1 MNPGAENERG
11 STPARQHAA
20 AVERLF
26 LESIEL
32 KPDQRRAHVLARCGA
47 DAALAE
53 DVLGLLAHAEDEATD
68 GFLSSRVAP
77 GRGLMTELGAKAL
90 VGDEPLLPPDRRIA
104 GFTLVGLL
112 GSGGMGAV
120 YLADQE
126 RPRRP
131 VALKLMRRT
140 LGASHSSPAY
150 ARLLRR
156 FEHEADVLARL
167 KHPGIAQIYEAGTFE
182 LDGLRHPYIAMEL
195 VRGVSLT
202 QHVRDKRLSTRE
214 RCLLLA
220 KVCDAV
226 THAHRNGIIHRDLKP
241 ANIIVDEQGE
251 PKILDFGVARADNAQ
266 AQMTSVHTGVGQ
278 LIGTLPYMSPE
289 QVQGTESIDSRSDV
303 YALGVLLYE
312 LLADCLPYDVRN
324 CSLPE
329 AARIIR
335 DQEPRR
341 LSTIDRVFR
350 GDLEII
356 TLKALNKDRDRR
368 YQTAQD
374 LGADL
379 RRFTAGEAI
388 AVRRDSALYVLRKQI
403 ERHRGLSI
411 AAACV
416 AVVILGLG
424 VFSAVQAI
432 TASRLARSEGLAK
445 TEALSSLEQARRERA
460 RADEAA
466 ARANRELARSQVEQ
480 GRLQAIAGNATTA
493 EQLIWPEHLRSPE
506 SRYTFYAL
514 WELYLNQPVLAT
526 FANASTGGFALATN
540 PSATLDAEAV
550 AFVAGNDAGD
560 LRAFDREFSRVRW
573 SVRAHDRPL
582 TAAAFA
588 HNASLV
594 ISGDAQGTMR
604 VWRSS
609 DGARVRD
616 LPGVGA
622 IVRKLIE
629 VQTGSDGDAAPLML
643 CLVDENDLV
652 VIDPLDGRVAARW
665 KGESRRVVDITLHA
679 DGRSVLAAM
688 SGGTIVHHDLS
699 GRELGRVR
707 SPETTDIIRV
717 AMSPD
722 GSMIAAGLGMHGV
735 RVLSADSGAVL
746 SRIPIGVSSVQTLAF
761 TDDSSRLVTGTYW
774 GVSIDDPRT
783 GRRLQRV
790 STSTSTRGGE
800 FIRGT
805 THFVTLCEDAVRVM
819 DLCERPGRVLNSD
832 AESLAVVAFSPDGAT
847 TAISDARGI
856 VRLYETRS
864 GTLVRTLGDAP
875 VNARPRGLR
884 FDPTG
889 RWLIRTTMTHSVAMW
904 DLSSPQGSAGAHA
917 RRGPGAVM
925 HSRTP
930 RSFDFSPDGALMAT
944 AAWGRNGPR
953 FSIIDTRDWS
963 EVRSWPTDGAEPMAV
978 SFAPD
983 GRRVATADR
992 TGVIRIV
999 DAASGEVL
1007 DTIRSDVTPWV
1018 VRFSPD
1024 GRRLVWGNWT
1034 RRIFV
1039 YDVAERR
1046 VTRELTGHS
1055 ALIIDID
1062 FRPGEPTIFASASTD
1077 GIVKL
1082 WDILGDDEPAL
1093 LTIPASTS
1101 GEITSIAFCPG
1112 PAKLPMLAIAGA
1124 NPDAS
1129 NNATGQVQFWNL
1141 RYFNRHIAGALQ
1153 HKFDTGDPR
1162 VVGSPN
1168 EASLREQL
1176 ELLRRYSG
1184 WSPGSML
1191 ERARNPPD
1199 QTGASD
1205 HQP

>member
-1 MNPGAENERG
+1 MKPGAENQREPAPGHER
-11 STPARQHAA
+11 AA
-20 AVERLF
+20 MVERLF
-26 LESIEL
+26 LECIEL
-32 KPDQRRAHVLARCGA
+32 KPEQRRAHVLAHCGT
-47 DAALAE
+47 DAALADE
-53 DVLGLLAHAEDEATD
+53 VMGLLAHADDEASD

-195 VRGVSLT
+195 VRGLSLT
-202 QHVRDKRLSTRE
+202 QHVREKHLSIRE

-241 ANIIVDEQGE
+241 ANIIVDEHAE

-266 AQMTSVHTGVGQ
+266 VQMTSVHTGIGQ
-278 LIGTLPYMSPE
+278 LVGTLPYMSPE
-289 QVQGTESIDSRSDV
+289 QVQGTEGIDSRSDV

-312 LLADCLPYDVRN
+312 LLAACLPYDVRN

-341 LSTIDRVFR
+341 LSTISRVFR

-356 TLKALNKDRDRR
+356 TLKALSKDRERR
-368 YQTAQD
+368 YQNAED

-379 RRFTAGEAI
+379 RRFVSGEAI

-411 AAACV
+411 VTACV
-416 AVVILGLG
+416 AVVIIGLG
-424 VFSAVQAI
+424 IFSAVQAI

-445 TEALSSLEQARRERA
+445 TEALNSLEQARHERA

-466 ARANRELARSQVEQ
+466 IRATRELARSQVEQ

-493 EQLIWPEHLRSPE
+493 EMLIWPEHLRNPE

-514 WELYLNQPVLAT
+514 WELYMNQPVLAT
-526 FANASTGGFALATN
+526 FANASTDGFAIATRPGRSV
-540 PSATLDAEAV
+540 PSGGA
-550 AFVAGNDAGD
+550 AFVAGNNAGH
-560 LRAFDREFSRVRW
+560 LRGFADDFSRVIW
-573 SVRAHDRPL
+573 SVRAHERAL
-582 TAAAFA
+582 TATTFA
-588 HNASLV
+588 GGASLV
-594 ISGDAQGTMR
+594 VTGDAEGLLR

-609 DGARVRD
+609 DGSHVRD
-616 LPGVGA
+616 LSLAGA
-622 IVRKLIE
+622 SIRKIIE
-629 VQTGSDGDAAPLML
+629 VPMPTGDDPSRSAVMCLLDENELRVIDLEDGREVAIWRGDA
-643 CLVDENDLV
+643 
-652 VIDPLDGRVAARW
+652 
-665 KGESRRVVDITLHA
+665 RRVVDITQHP
-679 DGRSVLAAM
+679 DGASVLVALQ
-688 SGGTIVHHDLS
+688 GGVIVRSDLQ

-707 SPETTDIIRV
+707 SDEAVDINRV
-717 AMSPD
+717 AISPD
-722 GSMIAAGLGMHGV
+722 GTMLAAGLGMNGV
-735 RVLSADSGAVL
+735 RVLDSATGAVI
-746 SRIPIGVSSVQTLAF
+746 SRIPIGISSVQTLTF
-761 TDDSSRLVTGTYW
+761 TDDSRRLVAGSWW
-774 GVSIDDPRT
+774 GVSVDDPRT
-783 GRRLQRV
+783 GQRLQRV
-790 STSTSTRGGE
+790 TTETSTRGGA
-800 FIRGT
+800 FIAGT

-819 DLCERPGRVLNSD
+819 DLSERPGRTLNTD
-832 AESLAVVAFSPDGAT
+832 AESLAVVAFSPDGAA
-847 TAISDARGI
+847 TAISDARGM
-856 VRLYETRS
+856 VRMYDTHTGALR
-864 GTLVRTLGDAP
+864 RTLSDAP
-875 VNARPRGLR
+875 INARPRGLH

-889 RWLIRTTMTHSVAMW
+889 RWLIRTTMNHLVSVW
-904 DLSSPQGSAGAHA
+904 DLHAEPGTVAARAQAGPAT
-917 RRGPGAVM
+917 RM
-925 HSRTP
+925 QSRTP
-930 RSFDFSPDGALMAT
+930 RSFDFSPDGSLIAT
-944 AAWGRNGPR
+944 AAWGSRGPR
-953 FSIIDTRDWS
+953 FAVLRTGDWS
-963 EVRSWPTDGAEPMAV
+963 ELRSWATNGSEPMAV

-983 GRRVATADR
+983 GRRLAVAER
-992 TGVIRIV
+992 SGVIRIV
-999 DAASGEVL
+999 DAQSGAVL
-1007 DTIRSDVTPWV
+1007 DTIRTDATPWV

-1024 GRRLVWGNWT
+1024 GRRVVWGNWT
-1034 RRIFV
+1034 RKLFV
-1039 YDVAERR
+1039 YDVSERR

-1062 FRPGEPTIFASASTD
+1062 FRPGEPTIFASAATD
-1077 GIVKL
+1077 GVVKL
-1082 WDILGDDEPAL
+1082 WDIEGEGEPSL
-1093 LTIPASTS
+1093 LTIPASIS

-1112 PAKLPMLAIAGA
+1112 AAGLPMLAIAGS
-1124 NPDAS
+1124 NPGAG
-1129 NNATGQVQFWNL
+1129 NVTTGEVQFWNL

-1153 HKFDTGDPR
+1153 HRFETGDPL
-1162 VVGSPN
+1162 VVGTPN
-1168 EASLREQL
+1168 EAALREQL
-1176 ELLRRYSG
+1176 RLLRQYSG
-1184 WSPGSML
+1184 WSPA
-1191 ERARNPPD
+1191 ARS